1 MAKIRIHVNILRS
14 GFGIKLGFQLKLWF
28 YFHLRLG
35 LRLYRCKF
43 NLKVNITAVK
53 V

>member
-14 GFGIKLGFQLKLWF
+14 GFGIKLRFQLTLGLCF
-28 YFHLRLG
+28 MSRLRLG

-43 NLKVNITAVK
+43 NNEV
-53 V
+53 